1 MAKDLSSDQATYIC
15 VVGGAGRGQMT
26 TVEDEGGLIPT
37 PSSPVFRRAHAHR
50 ACLSTLFLPWF
61 CCRFHPNCYRRDEC
75 ERVKAAGA
83 RVLTLDQIEGLKD
96 PSVEA
101 WTTEEDDDGDPPRL
115 WFPNGMY
122 PGTAFTRSIGD
133 AGVCGAVLCV
143 C

>member
-1 MAKDLSSDQATYIC
+1 MC
-15 VVGGAGRGQMT
+15 V
-26 TVEDEGGLIPT
+26 
-37 PSSPVFRRAHAHR
+37 
-50 ACLSTLFLPWF
+50 
-61 CCRFHPNCYRRDEC
+61 YRRDEC

-133 AGVCGAVLCV
+133 AGEPVRS
-143 C
+143 